1 MQRRRPRTSLPL
13 RLRLLLPLPLAQC
26 PRSLLR
32 SFSCF
37 KCRLVVW
44 DATAA
49 QGEEDGGGKKIMK
62 TATLIMKVFRAA
74 SSCAELTPRSWLVSF
89 EIIICAMVRR
99 CVLVINIAV
108 LPHVVNFVSHS
119 SSSLAS
125 LRLFKD
131 LRSSFC
137 FSSGIPWL
145 DSSSVKSRCRVW
157 GGEQGAGCAVFCLNS
172 IQFLAS
178 SRCMRRL

>member
-1 MQRRRPRTSLPL
+1 MP
-13 RLRLLLPLPLAQC
+13 LLPGS
-26 PRSLLR
+26 RR
-32 SFSCF
+32 M
-37 KCRLVVW
+37 
-44 DATAA
+44 
-49 QGEEDGGGKKIMK
+49 GGKKIMK

-99 CVLVINIAV
+99 RVLVINIAV

-119 SSSLAS
+119 SSSLAFPC
-125 LRLFKD
+125 LFED

-157 GGEQGAGCAVFCLNS
+157 GGEQGGRVCRVLFK
-172 IQFLAS
+172 
-178 SRCMRRL
+178 

>member
-1 MQRRRPRTSLPL
+1 MPVLPRVRRM
-13 RLRLLLPLPLAQC
+13 
-26 PRSLLR
+26 
-32 SFSCF
+32 
-37 KCRLVVW
+37 
-44 DATAA
+44 
-49 QGEEDGGGKKIMK
+49 GGKKIMK

-74 SSCAELTPRSWLVSF
+74 SSCTELTPRSWLVSF

-99 CVLVINIAV
+99 RVLVINIAV

-119 SSSLAS
+119 SSSLAFPC
-125 LRLFKD
+125 LFED

-178 SRCMRRL
+178 SRGMRRL